1 MRSYKFQFEITCAS
15 QGDPDLP
22 RVESMI
28 DLVMQDL
35 VFDDNFIQALD
46 EGQAVTIQVTP
57 QFGNVDG

>member
-1 MRSYKFQFEITCAS
+1 MRSYKFTFEVICAS

-35 VFDDNFIQALD
+35 VFDDAFIEALD

-57 QFGNVDG
+57 QFGKTDG